1 MKLTNPFLTGFP
13 GGGGSI
19 PSGKGHLFGDALFNA
34 DFFQLQN
41 TEGEEIIKYTKEG
54 GLEIAGGGGGGCE
67 IVKYTA
73 ASQAAITEMA
83 EAITAVVEAGKM
95 PILITGTTTKLYWHC
110 VSASPDEI
118 IFVGYTVNVVAA
130 TISATIKRI
139 YKQDGTWMRSGF
151 PVDFE

>member
-1 MKLTNPFLTGFP
+1 MKLTKPFMTGFP

-19 PSGKGHLFGDALFNA
+19 PSGKGHLYGDALFNA

-41 TEGEEIIKYTKEG
+41 REGEEIIKYTKEG
-54 GLEIAGGGGGGCE
+54 GLEIAGGGGCE

-95 PILITGTTTKLYWHC
+95 PILITVTTTKLYWNC

-118 IFVGYTVNVVAA
+118 IFVGYSVNVVAA
-130 TISATIKRI
+130 TISAVIERI
-139 YKQDGTWMRSGF
+139 YKQDGTWMRSRI